1 MFVRWK
7 KRVLA
12 SGSTSYRA
20 QVVSSH
26 RSGGKVR
33 QQIVS
38 HLGSVRS
45 DSSVGDIN
53 IFWGRALEALDGLGL
68 SSEQRSLMVDRLSLW
83 AGPPPLPVT
92 RKLHFWKSRPF
103 ADFSSVVVSLRSYRG
118 SVIID
123 STELATGSEWGSGE
137 MRYKHAILFWCRLID
152 ALQAVATPEER
163 CRWLSQVDSRYP
175 HPGSPPSRAAS
186 CWLLVDAPLHA
197 TTFGLE
203 PSEVTLSALKKR
215 YRSLA
220 SVYHPDVGGSAI
232 EFRHL
237 QACHDYLKLS
247 VDVVS
252 TAWRSP

>member
-12 SGSTSYRA
+12 SGPTSYRA

-45 DSSVGDIN
+45 DSSADDISL
-53 IFWGRALEALDGLGL
+53 FWGRAFEILDGLGL
-68 SSEQRSLMVDRLSLW
+68 SSEQRSLMLDRLSLW

-92 RKLHFWKSRPF
+92 RKLHFWKSRPI
-103 ADFSSVVVSLRSYRG
+103 AGFSSVVVSLRSYRG
-118 SVIID
+118 SAIID
-123 STELATGSEWGSGE
+123 STELATGSEWASGE

-152 ALQAVATPEER
+152 ALRVVATPEER
-163 CRWLSQVDSRYP
+163 RRWLSQVDSRYP
-175 HPGSPPSRAAS
+175 HPGSPPSRS
-186 CWLLVDAPLHA
+186 SSHWLLVDAPIYA
-197 TTFGLE
+197 STFGLE
-203 PSEVTLSALKKR
+203 LSQVTLPVLKKR

-220 SVYHPDVGGSAI
+220 SMFHPDVGGSAI
-232 EFRHL
+232 EFRHI

-247 VDVVS
+247 VDMAS
-252 TAWRSP
+252 RF